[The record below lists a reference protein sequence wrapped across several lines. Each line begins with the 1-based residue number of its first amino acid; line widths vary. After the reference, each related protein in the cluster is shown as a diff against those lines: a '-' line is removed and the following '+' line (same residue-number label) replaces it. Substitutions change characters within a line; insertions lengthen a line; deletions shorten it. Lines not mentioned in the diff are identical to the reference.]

1 MSDVFCDTVYSVIC
15 SPAIW
20 LGCEENSVKIFAI
33 ATVPRDGGG
42 YVQGVW
48 KITIFDL
55 VLALFHKRLR
65 YEKRIGTHMRP
76 IERCC
81 LQWPWMTPVTQILK
95 ARSCANLYLKFD
107 GWLSLWLA
115 TFSFFKFYLCRL
127 QTASILYY
135 HAVCGYGRC
144 SSWVLSLAIL
154 SYDAH
159 VIDLAHRHTTHITR
173 QTAAGEYAGN
183 GQCAVH
189 PAYSVVADSRRS
201 AVHAA
206 GSLQYVQLLPCP
218 SNKA

>member
-1 MSDVFCDTVYSVIC
+1 MFFCDTVYSVIC

-65 YEKRIGTHMRP
+65 YEKRIGTHMRS

-81 LQWPWMTPVTQILK
+81 LQWPWMTPVSQILK

-115 TFSFFKFYLCRL
+115 TFSFFLNFTYVGYRLHLFYIITRFVDTDAAAAGCCHLPYCR
-127 QTASILYY
+127 
-135 HAVCGYGRC
+135 
-144 SSWVLSLAIL
+144 
-154 SYDAH
+154 
-159 VIDLAHRHTTHITR
+159 TTHM
-173 QTAAGEYAGN
+173 
-183 GQCAVH
+183 
-189 PAYSVVADSRRS
+189 
-201 AVHAA
+201 
-206 GSLQYVQLLPCP
+206 L
-218 SNKA
+218 